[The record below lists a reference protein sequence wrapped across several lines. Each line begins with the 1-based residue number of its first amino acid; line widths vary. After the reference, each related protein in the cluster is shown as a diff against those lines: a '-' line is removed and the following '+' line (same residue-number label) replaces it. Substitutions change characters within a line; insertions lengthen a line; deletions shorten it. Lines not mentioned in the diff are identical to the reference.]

1 MKKEAGRRTVIRVMA
16 VLFVGIMAGTV
27 AASGVSRGE
36 ETEMALCYENLENL
50 VKESCPQV
58 EMERRQ
64 FEERLG
70 RLEDAREELLE
81 SRRALREEA
90 SDREKDGDAAGA
102 EHYRWQ
108 AEALLDGADSLK
120 EQIRQA
126 GNAAGRM
133 ELRRME
139 DTMLWTAQ
147 NLMGMYHSLEA
158 EQAAASARAEA
169 QKHLSEKVKD
179 QEMLGSSTS
188 YHSQEAYQK
197 WQSALNEYER
207 LKKEQERVRQE
218 LLLLTGFSPDS
229 PVVLEKMPLPDVSRA
244 ALVNP
249 QEDRQQALGNNY
261 ELRSGRMG
269 NAGSNQELHKKQRQT
284 ELDENQMFAALET
297 LGDQIRSCQAEW
309 EAACAK
315 EQAQRA
321 VWQSA
326 VRKREQGT
334 MAEGEYLEIYSQYME
349 EKGNQAQASIRFLL
363 AMEEYDWAK
372 KGLMD

>member
-147 NLMGMYHSLEA
+147 NLMGTYHSLEA

-284 ELDENQMFAALET
+284 ELDENQMFASLET
-297 LGDQIRSCQAEW
+297 LGDQIRSCQTEW

-326 VRKREQGT
+326 VRKRELGT

>member
-147 NLMGMYHSLEA
+147 NLMGTYHSLEA

-229 PVVLEKMPLPDVSRA
+229 PVVLEKMPLPDVSGA

-284 ELDENQMFAALET
+284 ELDENQMFASLET

>member
-36 ETEMALCYENLENL
+36 ETEMALCYENLENR
-50 VKESCPQV
+50 VKEFCPQV

-147 NLMGMYHSLEA
+147 NLMGTYHSLEA

-284 ELDENQMFAALET
+284 ELDENQKFASLET
-297 LGDQIRSCQAEW
+297 LGDQIRSCEAEW

-326 VRKREQGT
+326 VRKMELGT

>member
-126 GNAAGRM
+126 GTAAGRM

-147 NLMGMYHSLEA
+147 NLMGTYHSLEA

-284 ELDENQMFAALET
+284 ELDENQMFASLET
-297 LGDQIRSCQAEW
+297 LGDQIRSCQTEW

>member
-147 NLMGMYHSLEA
+147 NLMGTYHSLEA

-261 ELRSGRMG
+261 ELRSGHMG

-284 ELDENQMFAALET
+284 ELDENQMFASLET

>member
-126 GNAAGRM
+126 GNAAERM

-147 NLMGMYHSLEA
+147 NLMGTYHSLEA

-284 ELDENQMFAALET
+284 ELDENQMFASLET

>member
-81 SRRALREEA
+81 NRRALREEA

-147 NLMGMYHSLEA
+147 NLMGTYHSLEA

-284 ELDENQMFAALET
+284 ELDENQMFASLET
-297 LGDQIRSCQAEW
+297 LGDQVCSCQAEW

-326 VRKREQGT
+326 VRKRELGT

>member
-147 NLMGMYHSLEA
+147 NLMGTYHSLEA

-284 ELDENQMFAALET
+284 ELDENQMFASLET
-297 LGDQIRSCQAEW
+297 LGDQVCSCEAEW

-326 VRKREQGT
+326 VRKRELGT

>member
-108 AEALLDGADSLK
+108 AETLLDGADSLK
-120 EQIRQA
+120 EQIRQV

-147 NLMGMYHSLEA
+147 NLMGTYHSLEA

-284 ELDENQMFAALET
+284 ELDENQMFASLET

-326 VRKREQGT
+326 VRKRKLGT